1 MSDDWEQEFRKVWDR
16 GVDAWKEGRRSAK
29 TMFSPEDAAFLATIG
44 CTAQELFD
52 FVDDSLEYRDFGF
65 ETVLAVTA
73 IRRRYFLE
81 VMGGKPS
88 GRVVPMSS
96 LPAKNAQVDGIAW
109 LPRLI
114 AKARIKLRGEMEHY
128 AYRDIS
134 HHLQKIDAYTTLI
147 AEQWVEEG
155 RRTTPVQLA
164 VHPILAFL
172 RNYVIRA
179 GVGQGAVG
187 LIISLL
193 NSYYVFL
200 KFAKL
205 WERQHVR

>member
-52 FVDDSLEYRDFGF
+52 FLDDSLEYRDFGF

-88 GRVVPMSS
+88 GRVVPMNS

-114 AKARIKLRGEMEHY
+114 AKARIKLRGEMEPDLMY
-128 AYRDIS
+128 GCGGDRPFLQE
-134 HHLQKIDAYTTLI
+134 HHLTLPEFLQLVWDKGDDDRAI
-147 AEQWVEEG
+147 VEALKG
-155 RRTTPVQLA
+155 ASRR
-164 VHPILAFL
+164 
-172 RNYVIRA
+172 
-179 GVGQGAVG
+179 
-187 LIISLL
+187 
-193 NSYYVFL
+193 
-200 KFAKL
+200 
-205 WERQHVR
+205 